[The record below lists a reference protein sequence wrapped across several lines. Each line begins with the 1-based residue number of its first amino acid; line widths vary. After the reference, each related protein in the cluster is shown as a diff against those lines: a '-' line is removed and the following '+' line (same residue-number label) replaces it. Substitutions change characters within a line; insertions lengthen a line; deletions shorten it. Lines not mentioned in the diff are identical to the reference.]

1 MNLHEE
7 LEAARLIYVEAIDNE
22 DEKTELEYSEIIDQI
37 AKQLNQKTGMSY
49 SQWYSSNE
57 HPIEDLECP
66 NEIITDVRDFA
77 KHPKGFTKEV
87 VGEWNQY
94 LSFDLHAKLK
104 TYGMIGAAR
113 LNKIFKL

>member
-22 DEKTELEYSEIIDQI
+22 DEKTELEYSEIVSQI
-37 AKQLNQKTGMSY
+37 AKQINQKTGVSY
-49 SQWYSSNE
+49 SQWYINNE

-66 NEIITDVRDFA
+66 SEIITDVREFA
-77 KHPKGFTKEV
+77 KYPKGFTKEIV
-87 VGEWNQY
+87 EEWNQY

>member
-1 MNLHEE
+1 MDLHEE

-66 NEIITDVRDFA
+66 NKIIADVRDFA

-87 VGEWNQY
+87 AESWNEH
-94 LSFDLHAKLK
+94 LPFNIHDKLK